1 MITDTIN
8 DEILRIKRELS
19 SAHGNDIALIAA
31 DARSRQAHVV
41 SHEPRRIKS
50 EQNGQREAK
59 TPALP

>member
-1 MITDTIN
+1 MITDAIN

-19 SAHGNDIALIAA
+19 SAHGNDVARIAA
-31 DARSRQAHVV
+31 DARSRQASVV

-50 EQNGQREAK
+50 EQNSQREAK